1 MNNILE
7 LSFFRILS
15 ESSHRDI
22 STQEVA
28 KSLDDFANYLIDV
41 SLTEQD
47 YSMLF
52 RYFSFGL
59 IRLKSYRTQFREV
72 EKKTYFYSLMK
83 R

>member
-28 KSLDDFANYLIDV
+28 KSLDDFANYLIDI

>member
-28 KSLDDFANYLIDV
+28 KSLDDFANYLIDI

-59 IRLKSYRTQFREV
+59 IRLKSYRTPFREV